1 MALLVND
8 LEDAYVAYMKGS
20 TIMIEIVRLHSDYL
34 KIKTDPLYAQLRK
47 VSVYTTDGQDNKHV
61 LENG

>member
-1 MALLVND
+1 
-8 LEDAYVAYMKGS
+8 
-20 TIMIEIVRLHSDYL
+20 MIEIVRLHSGYL

-47 VSVYTTDGQDNKHV
+47 VSICTTNDHDNKYV

>member
-1 MALLVND
+1 
-8 LEDAYVAYMKGS
+8 
-20 TIMIEIVRLHSDYL
+20 MIEIVRLHSSYL

-47 VSVYTTDGQDNKHV
+47 VSVYTTESHDNKHA

>member
-1 MALLVND
+1 
-8 LEDAYVAYMKGS
+8 
-20 TIMIEIVRLHSDYL
+20 MIEIVRLHSGYL

-47 VSVYTTDGQDNKHV
+47 VSAYTTDGHDNKHV